1 MLSSNCAEPVYQFIW
16 EYVTTNE
23 MLPSRQQIA
32 DGLALDKE
40 QVSACVY
47 GLRQQGRLRRGS
59 RVALVGLGVAAG
71 FCRRR
76 AGVVVGLSDQG
87 RVSFTPA
94 SGMKV
99 CPRGTA
105 AQIGRD

>member
-16 EYVTTNE
+16 EYITTNE

-47 GLRQQGRLRRGS
+47 GLRQQGRLS
-59 RVALVGLGVAAG
+59 T
-71 FCRRR
+71 CQDRRR
-76 AGVVVGLSDQG
+76 NPQKEVLVQF
-87 RVSFTPA
+87 R
-94 SGMKV
+94 
-99 CPRGTA
+99 
-105 AQIGRD
+105 